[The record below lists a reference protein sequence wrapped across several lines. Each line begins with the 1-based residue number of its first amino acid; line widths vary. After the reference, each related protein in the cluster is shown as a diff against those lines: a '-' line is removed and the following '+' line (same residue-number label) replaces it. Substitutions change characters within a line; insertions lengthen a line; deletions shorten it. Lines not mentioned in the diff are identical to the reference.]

1 MTNHNVKRIKLVI
14 WDTAGQER
22 FQTIASSYYGG
33 AHGII
38 IVLDVT
44 NSARDSN
51 IVAVFH
57 CDRYAQML
65 LIGDSGVGKTS
76 LLKRFTLDIFDESF
90 HPTIGVEFTTNSV
103 TINGKTLKLQICDTA
118 FQERYRSITNA
129 YYRGAQAVIIVFDV
143 TKAESF
149 DNLKMWLEELNQHL
163 DQSVK
168 KILVG
173 NKYDL
178 IYDRVVGRET
188 AQKFADSLNIPYV
201 ETSAKGSMNVEE
213 AFNILLTQI
222 MSIPEA
228 ASSEKTAQQE
238 PILDT
243 ATDTPEYYH
252 LFKIILVGD
261 YNDETFNENSIT
273 TLGVDFKCRTIK
285 LNGRKVML
293 QMWDTAGEEKFG
305 TLQSRYYEG
314 THGVIAIIDLTNE
327 QSLENIVKWGEEF
340 DRHRLDATSVVIVGN
355 KCDLTHE
362 RVIAAETI
370 QKFVESAGVKY
381 IETSAKNS
389 INVEQVFQAIA
400 TEIMSTLQQAEPPP
414 ESKPVET
421 PTPVKQNY
429 DYLCKLIVVGD
440 AGVGK
445 SSILS
450 RFADNTFD
458 ESYLATIGVDFKI
471 SKIERNGITIK
482 LQIWD
487 TAGQERFRTIISNHY
502 RGAQGFIIVYDVTN
516 AQSFENI
523 KVWLDS
529 IDRNANENAKKLLV
543 GNKCDLTSS
552 RVVDQTAV
560 QKFADSLH
568 IPYVE
573 VSAKSS
579 ANIEQVFEIMGN
591 EFMSTLPLTLGQQ
604 CESKTVKNTASATNE
619 PNYLLKLVIIGDS
632 AVGKSSLLSRYANNT
647 FNESFIPTIGTDFAC
662 RTIQVDGK
670 TTKIS
675 FWDTA
680 GQEQFRTITNS
691 YYRGA
696 DGIIL
701 MFDVTD
707 RASFENIKMWL
718 QNIEQHASNSV
729 KKLLIGNKCDLVSRR
744 VIDHDAIKELAES
757 SGLSYMETSV
767 KNAINVEQA
776 ISSFASEI
784 LATKTNPLP
793 RLVSTIVQT
802 SPVNQKSENKSFVST
817 KSNNSEYDYLLKIVL
832 IGDSGVG
839 KSALLLRFVDDTFS
853 EAFLTTIGVDF
864 KIRTIDYHGKK
875 VKLQIWDTAGQERF
889 RIITNAYYRGS
900 HGFIVVYD
908 ITSLESFQKIEMWF
922 NLIKENANQNA
933 KKLLVGNKRDL
944 TSQRIVDYAQG
955 KELADSLNIP
965 YVETSAKN
973 STNVK
978 QLFMDMISEL
988 LPSV

>member
-1 MTNHNVKRIKLVI
+1 M
-14 WDTAGQER
+14 Q
-22 FQTIASSYYGG
+22 
-33 AHGII
+33 
-38 IVLDVT
+38 
-44 NSARDSN
+44 
-51 IVAVFH
+51 
-57 CDRYAQML
+57 
-65 LIGDSGVGKTS
+65 
-76 LLKRFTLDIFDESF
+76 
-90 HPTIGVEFTTNSV
+90 
-103 TINGKTLKLQICDTA
+103 
-118 FQERYRSITNA
+118 
-129 YYRGAQAVIIVFDV
+129 
-143 TKAESF
+143 
-149 DNLKMWLEELNQHL
+149 
-163 DQSVK
+163 
-168 KILVG
+168 
-173 NKYDL
+173 
-178 IYDRVVGRET
+178 
-188 AQKFADSLNIPYV
+188 
-201 ETSAKGSMNVEE
+201 
-213 AFNILLTQI
+213 
-222 MSIPEA
+222 
-228 ASSEKTAQQE
+228 
-238 PILDT
+238 
-243 ATDTPEYYH
+243 
-252 LFKIILVGD
+252 
-261 YNDETFNENSIT
+261 
-273 TLGVDFKCRTIK
+273 
-285 LNGRKVML
+285 
-293 QMWDTAGEEKFG
+293 
-305 TLQSRYYEG
+305 
-314 THGVIAIIDLTNE
+314 
-327 QSLENIVKWGEEF
+327 
-340 DRHRLDATSVVIVGN
+340 
-355 KCDLTHE
+355 
-362 RVIAAETI
+362 
-370 QKFVESAGVKY
+370 
-381 IETSAKNS
+381 
-389 INVEQVFQAIA
+389 
-400 TEIMSTLQQAEPPP
+400 
-414 ESKPVET
+414 
-421 PTPVKQNY
+421 
-429 DYLCKLIVVGD
+429 
-440 AGVGK
+440 
-445 SSILS
+445 
-450 RFADNTFD
+450 
-458 ESYLATIGVDFKI
+458 KI

-647 FNESFIPTIGTDFAC
+647 LNESFIPTIGTDF
-662 RTIQVDGK
+662 
-670 TTKIS
+670 
-675 FWDTA
+675 
-680 GQEQFRTITNS
+680 
-691 YYRGA
+691 
-696 DGIIL
+696 
-701 MFDVTD
+701 
-707 RASFENIKMWL
+707 ASFENIKMWL

-817 KSNNSEYDYLLKIVL
+817 KSNNSEYDYLLKILL

-889 RIITNAYYRGS
+889 RIITSNAYYRGS

-955 KELADSLNIP
+955 K
-965 YVETSAKN
+965 
-973 STNVK
+973 
-978 QLFMDMISEL
+978 
-988 LPSV
+988 